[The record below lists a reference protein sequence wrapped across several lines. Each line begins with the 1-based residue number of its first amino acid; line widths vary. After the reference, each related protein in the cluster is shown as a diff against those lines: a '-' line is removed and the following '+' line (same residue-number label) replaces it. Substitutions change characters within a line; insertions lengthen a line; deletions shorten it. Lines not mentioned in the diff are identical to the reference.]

1 MCGGCVDPSGVWG
14 LPQRGLR
21 DWGLTS
27 ATAVWIVVVLGAS
40 LLFILPFGLPN
51 KSGPGER

>member
-1 MCGGCVDPSGVWG
+1 MDPSGVWG